1 MQKLLVTGAAS
12 GIGKCTAELM
22 GHDHELILCD
32 RSEQQLN
39 EFSRYLNHKGIKNE
53 TIVCDVS
60 IQSAVENAITSA
72 TSNNPIDKVFHAAGV
87 STSSVENASQLYDI
101 NLKGTAYF
109 INAMAPHVSA
119 GTSMLCVASQAS
131 YFAEMMITPE
141 IQKVLSTPL
150 DDNFIKRLEAAD
162 ETKASLEPG
171 AAYGL
176 SKRGV
181 RYLVEAVAFEW
192 GKKDA
197 RINTLSPGII
207 ETPMSLAEAE
217 KYPQMITI
225 KDLTPLQRWGQ
236 PIEVAKVAE
245 FILSAD
251 ASFMTGADILLD
263 GGSTPHYIDAVRTQV
278 AAE

>member
-1 MQKLLVTGAAS
+1 MQRLLITGAAS

-32 RSEQQLN
+32 RSEDQLN

-53 TIVCDVS
+53 TVLCDVS
-60 IQSAVENAITSA
+60 IQSDVENAITTA
-72 TSNNPIDKVFHAAGV
+72 TKYNPLDKVFHAAGV

-101 NLKGTAYF
+101 NLKGTGYF
-109 INAMAPHVSA
+109 INAMAPHVTS

-141 IQKVLSTPL
+141 IQEVLSTPL
-150 DDNFIKRLEAAD
+150 EDNFIERLEAAD
-162 ETKASLEPG
+162 ASKGSLEPG

-181 RYLVEAVAFEW
+181 RYLVEAAAFDW

-217 KYPQMITI
+217 KYPQMVTI

-245 FILSAD
+245 FILSSG
-251 ASFMTGADILLD
+251 ASFMTGADLLLD
-263 GGSTPHYIDAVRTQV
+263 GGSTPHYIEAVRAQM
-278 AAE
+278 AAQ

>member
-1 MQKLLVTGAAS
+1 MQRLLITGAAS

-22 GHDHELILCD
+22 GHNHELVLCD
-32 RSEQQLN
+32 RSEQQLH
-39 EFSRYLNHKGIKNE
+39 EFSSYLNHKGIKNE
-53 TIVCDVS
+53 TILCDVS
-60 IQSAVENAITSA
+60 IQSDVEKAITSA
-72 TSNNPIDKVFHAAGV
+72 TSNKPLDKVFHAAGV
-87 STSSVENASQLYDI
+87 STSSVENTSQLYDI

-109 INAMAPHVSA
+109 INAMAPHVST

-141 IQKVLSTPL
+141 IQEVLSTPL
-150 DDNFIKRLEAAD
+150 DGNFIERLEAAD
-162 ETKASLEPG
+162 ERKTSLEPG

-181 RYLVEAVAFEW
+181 RYLIEAVAFEW

-207 ETPMSLAEAE
+207 ETPMSIAEAK
-217 KYPQMITI
+217 KYPQMVTI

-245 FILSAD
+245 FILSGD
-251 ASFMTGADILLD
+251 ASFMTGADLLLD
-263 GGSTPHYIDAVRTQV
+263 GGSTPHYIKAVRAQM
-278 AAE
+278 AAQ